1 MSLRTGR
8 LEYVETIRGLACLL
22 LVSFHVTGA
31 DVTDGLGLD
40 QWHPLRIVNDA
51 LDNSRMPIFSFISGF
66 VLSAVI
72 VSLSQWQGAIT
83 SKVKRLLL
91 PMATASIIFYVLRA
105 AAGYD
110 QQPFLSIFFVQ
121 YAHFWFL
128 QATFVLTALLLTL
141 SFLLKGR
148 SDLAAII
155 LIVFFVPVFIFAER
169 WDPNIMSMYQGCY
182 LAPFFYAGHL
192 FAYYLR
198 RRAQEGEGDI
208 TPWMTMAL
216 GVVLALLLAINIA
229 LILSLIQVPR
239 PIEHIHQIILGLG
252 SALFLFL
259 LKPRSR
265 ILLFFGPYT
274 YAIFLYHVTF
284 TGTTREVIQK
294 IWPSIAPELIF
305 LPAFLMGVFAPIL
318 VEKLALKN
326 DLTALFLLGIDL
338 KAQRRKAARRA
349 NEETQAAKGTWL
361 PPSAPGE
368 KISGLSG
375 P

>member
-1 MSLRTGR
+1 MSLRSGR

-72 VSLSQWQGAIT
+72 VSLTQWQGAMI
-83 SKVKRLLL
+83 SKIKRLVL
-91 PMATASIIFYVLRA
+91 PMATASIIFYALRA

-148 SDLAAII
+148 SDLAAML
-155 LIVFFVPVFIFAER
+155 LIAFFVPIFIFVPR
-169 WDPNIMSMYQGCY
+169 WDPNIMSMFQGSY
-182 LAPFFYAGHL
+182 LATFFYAGHL

-198 RRAQEGEGDI
+198 HRAQQEEGDLPAWL
-208 TPWMTMAL
+208 TLAF
-216 GVVLALLLAINIA
+216 GVVLVVFLAINIM
-229 LILSLIQVPR
+229 LILGLLHAPL
-239 PIEHIHQIILGLG
+239 PITNVHRIILGL
-252 SALFLFL
+252 SSVLFLFL

-274 YAIFLYHVTF
+274 YAIFLYHVIF

-294 IWPSIAPELIF
+294 IWPSVAPELIF

-349 NEETQAAKGTWL
+349 SEESQASKGNWL
-361 PPSAPGE
+361 PEE
-368 KISGLSG
+368 KITGLSG

>member
-1 MSLRTGR
+1 MSLRYGR

-22 LVSFHVTGA
+22 LVAFHVTGA

-72 VSLSQWQGAIT
+72 VSLSQWQGALT

-91 PMATASIIFYVLRA
+91 PMATASIIFYALRA
-105 AAGYD
+105 AAGYE
-110 QQPFLSIFFVQ
+110 QPPFLSIFFVQ

-148 SDLAAII
+148 SDVAATI
-155 LIVFFVPVFIFAER
+155 LMVCFIPVFIFAPR

-182 LAPFFYAGHL
+182 LATFFYAGHL

-198 RRAQEGEGDI
+198 RRAQAEEGDLPAWLTI
-208 TPWMTMAL
+208 GF
-216 GVVLALLLAINIA
+216 GVVLAIFLVINIM
-229 LILSLIQVPR
+229 LILGLLHAPQAITNVHR
-239 PIEHIHQIILGLG
+239 IILGL
-252 SALFLFL
+252 SSVLFLFL

-294 IWPSIAPELIF
+294 IWPAIPPELIF
-305 LPAFLMGVFAPIL
+305 LPAFLMGVFGPIL

-326 DLTALFLLGIDL
+326 DLTALFMLGIDL
-338 KAQRRKAARRA
+338 KFQRRKAARRA
-349 NEETQAAKGTWL
+349 NEEAQAGTGNWL
-361 PPSAPGE
+361 PSSGE
-368 KISGLSG
+368 KITGLSG